1 MSTKACSMCKK
12 DKLVT
17 EFDPDTRYKSGYKS
31 QCRSCKYSSG
41 QRNKFSSHLKLRY
54 GIAIE
59 EWDKRLEE
67 QGGVCAIC
75 GLLETRITRPNAT
88 KYLNGVAPRLSMDH
102 DHATG
107 RARGLLCYKCNIGI
121 GHFQDSIDN
130 LESAIAYLKKWGAK

>member
-1 MSTKACSMCKK
+1 MCKK
-12 DKLVT
+12 DKLVA

-31 QCRSCKYSSG
+31 QCRLCKYSSA
-41 QRNKFSSHLKLRY
+41 QRNKFGSHLKLRY

-59 EWDKRLEE
+59 EWDKRLEG

-75 GLLETRITRPNAT
+75 GLPETRITRPNAT

-107 RARGLLCYKCNIGI
+107 KARGLLCYKCNIGI
-121 GHFQDSIDN
+121 GHFQDSVIN
-130 LESAIAYLKKWGAK
+130 LESAIAYLKKWGAE